1 MRARSLPGGER
12 RFDVK
17 YRRGGRYTHLE
28 HGGTFRTMKDA
39 NTRKTLIAAWLAAGL
54 NPKVELHRV
63 TEPARTLA
71 ALQAE
76 WLVGKRRISESTR
89 RGYASRQKRIDE
101 DLGAMAIDQLAVS
114 DVVAW
119 VGDLMD
125 ELEPS
130 TVVGYVG
137 QLRMI
142 LDLVDGENVARSRR
156 VELPRVVRDE
166 LDPPD
171 APDVLALFR
180 ALDAD
185 VLLAS
190 IAMEQLGSRV
200 SETLS
205 LRRDDVQA
213 EAVRFRREA
222 VKGQRTSRL
231 VPCSPLVAKALA
243 ERVPFRTTRVTVWRK
258 FTDASA
264 IHPHLLRHRRGSL
277 WHQQGVVA
285 VELARRLGHA
295 RTSITLDTYV
305 HVRPLQEIP
314 THDLASLLR

>member
-1 MRARSLPGGER
+1 M
-12 RFDVK
+12 K
-17 YRRGGRYTHLE
+17 YRRGGRYTPLE
-28 HGGTFRTMKDA
+28 HGGTFRTRKDA
-39 NTRKTLIAAWLAAGL
+39 NTRKHRIAEWLAAGL
-54 NPKVELHRV
+54 NPKAELHRTV
-63 TEPARTLA
+63 SPALTVA
-71 ALQAE
+71 DLQAE
-76 WLVGKRRISESTR
+76 WLAGKRRISDSTLS
-89 RGYASRQKRIDE
+89 GYRSRQKRIDE
-101 DLGAMAIDQLAVS
+101 NLGPTGIDELRIA

-119 VGDLMD
+119 VGALAD

-142 LDLVDGENVARSRR
+142 LDLADGENVARSRR
-156 VELPRVVRDE
+156 VELPRVLRDE

-180 ALDAD
+180 VLDAD
-185 VLLAS
+185 VLLAAV
-190 IAMEQLGSRV
+190 AMEQLGSRV

-205 LRRDDVQA
+205 LRPDDIQA
-213 EAVRFRREA
+213 ESVRFRREA

-231 VPCSPLVAKALA
+231 VPCVPFVADTLA

-258 FTDASA
+258 LTDVST

-295 RTSITLDTYV
+295 KASLSLDLYS
-305 HVRPLQEIP
+305 HAKPLREIAA
-314 THDLASLLR
+314 HDLASLLK